1 MTARPDR
8 PQPRRESL
16 RRTPRG
22 AVAGMFALNGALFG
36 VWAARIPAVAGRLGL
51 DEAAL
56 GLVLLC
62 LAGGA
67 VLAFPVA
74 GRGCD
79 RFGAARTTRAIAAAY
94 ALALPLLAL
103 APSPLLLALA
113 LTGFGALHGAMD
125 VAMNAWGAE
134 VERSLPRP
142 AMPFFH
148 AMFSVGA
155 GLGALTGAAAGGL
168 GAGPLAHFAV
178 AAAALWAGAAW
189 LAEVPWDSPRS
200 SALREPGSRGPQSRG
215 PALALPRGALLPVA
229 LVAFCGS
236 FGEGAMADWSAV
248 YLATVLDAAEGTAA
262 LGYAV
267 FSTAMVATRLAGAA
281 LIARL
286 GAAGAVAASGAVALA
301 GAATL
306 VAAPS
311 AGAALA
317 GFGLLGT
324 GLALVMP
331 LAFSR
336 AAAHGGSAP
345 GAAIASVAT
354 LGYGGMLLGP
364 PVIGFVAA
372 ALSLRAAM
380 AAVGLLAVGVIVLA
394 PRLRGA
400 ATTEPA

>member
-1 MTARPDR
+1 
-8 PQPRRESL
+8 
-16 RRTPRG
+16 
-22 AVAGMFALNGALFG
+22 MFALNGALFG
-36 VWAARIPAVAGRLGL
+36 VWAARIPAIADRLAL

-74 GRGCD
+74 GWACD
-79 RFGAARTTRAIAAAY
+79 RFGAAHVTRAIAAAY
-94 ALALPLLAL
+94 ALVLPLLAL
-103 APSPLLLALA
+103 APSPIVLALA
-113 LTGFGALHGAMD
+113 LTAFGALHGAMD
-125 VAMNAWGAE
+125 VAMNTWGAE
-134 VERSLPRP
+134 VERAADRP

-155 GLGALTGAAAGGL
+155 GVGALTGAAAGWL
-168 GAGPLAHFAV
+168 GAAPLAHFV
-178 AAAALWAGAAW
+178 IVVGVLWASAAW
-189 LAEVPWDSPRS
+189 LAAVPWDSQRS
-200 SALREPGSRGPQSRG
+200 ASVRGPVV
-215 PALALPRGALLPVA
+215 ALPSGALLPVA
-229 LVAFCGS
+229 LVAFCGA

-248 YLATVLDAAEGTAA
+248 YLATVLAAGEGTAA

-267 FSTAMVATRLAGAA
+267 FSTAMVATRLAGAG

-286 GAAGAVAASGAVALA
+286 GTGAVVAASGALALA
-301 GAATL
+301 GALAL
-306 VAAPS
+306 IAAPS
-311 AGAALA
+311 TGVALV

-336 AAAHGGSAP
+336 AAAHGQPSP
-345 GAAIASVAT
+345 GVAIASVAT

-380 AAVGLLAVGVIVLA
+380 AVVALLALAIVLLA
-394 PRLRGA
+394 PRLARRA
-400 ATTEPA
+400 

>member
-1 MTARPDR
+1 
-8 PQPRRESL
+8 
-16 RRTPRG
+16 
-22 AVAGMFALNGALFG
+22 MFALNGALFG
-36 VWAARIPAVAGRLGL
+36 VWAARIPAIADRLAL

-74 GRGCD
+74 GWACD
-79 RFGAARTTRAIAAAY
+79 RFGAAPVTRAIAGAY

-103 APSPLLLALA
+103 APSPMLLALA
-113 LTGFGALHGAMD
+113 LTVFGALHGAMD
-125 VAMNAWGAE
+125 VTMNAWGAE

-155 GLGALTGAAAGGL
+155 GVGALTGAAAGWL
-168 GAGPLAHFAV
+168 GAAPQAHFVIV
-178 AAAALWAGAAW
+178 AGVLWAAAAW
-189 LAEVPWDSPRS
+189 LAAAPWETPRG
-200 SALREPGSRGPQSRG
+200 AARRGPV
-215 PALALPRGALLPVA
+215 LAMPRGALLPVA
-229 LVAFCGS
+229 LVAFCGA

-248 YLATVLDAAEGTAA
+248 YLATVLATDEGAAA

-267 FSTAMVATRLAGAA
+267 FSTAMVATRLAGAG

-286 GAAGAVAASGAVALA
+286 GAAGTVAASGAVALI
-301 GAATL
+301 GAVTL
-306 VAAPS
+306 LAAVAAPM
-311 AGAALA
+311 ALA
-317 GFGLLGT
+317 GFGLLGI

-336 AAAHGGSAP
+336 AAAHGEPSP
-345 GAAIASVAT
+345 GAAIAAVAT

-364 PVIGFVAA
+364 PVMGFIAA
-372 ALSLRAAM
+372 ALSLRVAM
-380 AAVGLLAVGVIVLA
+380 AVVAVLAVVVLCLS
-394 PRLRGA
+394 LRFRDA
-400 ATTEPA
+400 A